1 MKVLVT
7 GGAGFIGSHTTAA
20 LLERGDEVVC
30 IDNFH
35 DLYYDPA
42 LKWRRIEQFRDHP
55 AWTLYQGDI
64 READILDQIFS
75 KEKIDKVIH
84 IAALAGV
91 RNSLKYPQL
100 YEEVNVKG
108 TLNLLEASHRHD
120 VDNLVFAS
128 SSSVY
133 GDRSQAPFREEEPAD
148 WPISPYAATKRA
160 GELYCYTYH
169 HLYDI
174 PITCLRFFTV
184 YGPWGRPDMALYLF
198 ASAIFEGR
206 ELQMFGDGTS
216 LRDYTFIA
224 DTVAGVLAALDADLG
239 FEIIN
244 LGNCRTV
251 MLRDFITLIEKSCGH
266 RARIKQ
272 LPMQPGD
279 VRLTCADITK
289 AQQLL
294 GYDPQTPAEVGIDI
308 FVDWYRREIVG

>member
-1 MKVLVT
+1 MKILIT
-7 GGAGFIGSHTTAA
+7 GGAGFIGSHATRA
-20 LLERGDEVVC
+20 LLARGDEVVC

-42 LKWRRIEQFRDHP
+42 LKRRRIEVFRGNP

-64 READILDQIFS
+64 RNAELLEQVFS
-75 KEKIDKVIH
+75 REGFDKVIH

-91 RNSLKYPQL
+91 RNSLRYPQL

-108 TLNLLEASHRHD
+108 TMNVLEASRNHGIR
-120 VDNLVFAS
+120 NFVFAS

-133 GDRSQAPFREEEPAD
+133 GDRSQVPFREEEPAD

-160 GELYCYTYH
+160 DELLCYTYH
-169 HLYDI
+169 HLYAI
-174 PITCLRFFTV
+174 PATCLRFFTV

-198 ASAIFEGR
+198 TSAIFEGR
-206 ELQMFGDGTS
+206 ALRMFGDGTS
-216 LRDYTFIA
+216 ERDYTFID
-224 DTVAGVLAALDADLG
+224 DTVAGVLAALDADLD

-251 MLRDFITLIEKSCGH
+251 MLRDFIAVIESACGR
-266 RARIKQ
+266 RARIEQ
-272 LPMQPGD
+272 TSMQPGD

-289 AQQLL
+289 AQRLL
-294 GYDPQTPAEVGIDI
+294 GYDPQTSIEEGVQA
-308 FVDWYRREIVG
+308 FVSWYRREVLG